1 MRAKSSLFYE
11 APAGRALAAAAAWG
25 ACTAADWRAAEP
37 PATEGTSATP
47 GQLLYLAVATED
59 AAASESG
66 GDGGGNGTA
75 LEVRALPEFA
85 YGQSACLMEKRPVAS
100 FTGND
105 LGDASFR
112 AANPAWQCKEDPYA
126 AGCCYDSGVDRC
138 ASLGQFDGGGGVCVD
153 RVAMTSAD
161 DGALAVPKSVRVLS
175 LAAARQGVN
184 EGAFAELPISSAAAA
199 VDAADA
205 AASSSSSSVVGGIV
219 DEVAVDLDASNITGD
234 ASNATRR
241 VSRLN
246 TVKCDSRVEG
256 STGACD
262 ISNDLYTVLFVGL
275 ANSTVRAIGLQEFLC
290 RSAGAASAV
299 DGALRTSQLTQLYTQ
314 GVPSRL
320 LPSPNAQHLFVV
332 QTRPAY
338 QLDSR
343 AALHA
348 ACSNFTADPTDPF
361 VAPYAP
367 LCDNASAIDSR
378 PLNLFDFVS
387 YHSVCRPGTECPSLL
402 HPNTSSVVRGSF
414 TLRPIQS
421 PRVCPAG
428 FFCVAGV
435 RLPCL
440 AGFVCPETNMSFP
453 TRCAADAAAA
463 STCYRQQLS
472 EVQRCPDGM
481 VCPVP
486 QVQPFAAPPGRYVAP
501 TPRLPLH
508 ECQGGQWC
516 PLMAANES
524 ECTDADDDAACA
536 ADDADDDAVVLK
548 PNGLLCPANTYCPD
562 PAMMRPELCF
572 DGNISDV
579 LYCPEGTQ
587 DALPCP
593 VGRYCSMPNE
603 SEPCGLTN
611 YCPAGSGIEKP
622 CPAGTYCPTPSESI
636 LCPEGSF
643 CRIGSTQSKRCFFFL
658 SYCPPGQAAENNL
671 LTGILASA
679 LLIIVVAA
687 ILYLCLNWREKR
699 MRRIKRRLEQHT
711 EKKRARKLLDET
723 IDLVR
728 NSSRIRSN
736 SQPLA
741 VADAAA
747 AGGSSGS
754 GVGATPPPLALTPSG
769 GGGGKAEAAQRKLA
783 KKFARRWKRAADV
796 GENAHD
802 RFQSNKKKRLSEI
815 GFLDLTMQLH
825 NTDPKRVKPILDRL
839 TGIIPAAK
847 LTAIMGPSGSGKT
860 SFITSLAG
868 RAHYAKVTGGI
879 YLNGSKVDLKSK
891 AFRDQVGFVPQDD
904 IMHTNLT
911 VFEQLL
917 YTARLRLP
925 ITMRRETQLKGVHH
939 VISQARPPS
948 LPPSPHYTHL
958 IFTRPSRDLPAA
970 ARRR

>member
-11 APAGRALAAAAAWG
+11 APPGRALAAAAAWG

-66 GDGGGNGTA
+66 GGGGGGGNGTA

-153 RVAMTSAD
+153 RVVMTSAD
-161 DGALAVPKSVRVLS
+161 DGALAVPPTVRVLS

-472 EVQRCPDGM
+472 KCSGARTGWCARC
-481 VCPVP
+481 
-486 QVQPFAAPPGRYVAP
+486 R
-501 TPRLPLH
+501 R
-508 ECQGGQWC
+508 
-516 PLMAANES
+516 
-524 ECTDADDDAACA
+524 
-536 ADDADDDAVVLK
+536 
-548 PNGLLCPANTYCPD
+548 
-562 PAMMRPELCF
+562 
-572 DGNISDV
+572 
-579 LYCPEGTQ
+579 
-587 DALPCP
+587 
-593 VGRYCSMPNE
+593 CSR
-603 SEPCGLTN
+603 S
-611 YCPAGSGIEKP
+611 
-622 CPAGTYCPTPSESI
+622 
-636 LCPEGSF
+636 
-643 CRIGSTQSKRCFFFL
+643 
-658 SYCPPGQAAENNL
+658 
-671 LTGILASA
+671 
-679 LLIIVVAA
+679 
-687 ILYLCLNWREKR
+687 
-699 MRRIKRRLEQHT
+699 RRR
-711 EKKRARKLLDET
+711 
-723 IDLVR
+723 
-728 NSSRIRSN
+728 
-736 SQPLA
+736 
-741 VADAAA
+741 
-747 AGGSSGS
+747 
-754 GVGATPPPLALTPSG
+754 
-769 GGGGKAEAAQRKLA
+769 
-783 KKFARRWKRAADV
+783 
-796 GENAHD
+796 
-802 RFQSNKKKRLSEI
+802 
-815 GFLDLTMQLH
+815 
-825 NTDPKRVKPILDRL
+825 
-839 TGIIPAAK
+839 PAA
-847 LTAIMGPSGSGKT
+847 TW
-860 SFITSLAG
+860 
-868 RAHYAKVTGGI
+868 
-879 YLNGSKVDLKSK
+879 
-891 AFRDQVGFVPQDD
+891 
-904 IMHTNLT
+904 
-911 VFEQLL
+911 
-917 YTARLRLP
+917 
-925 ITMRRETQLKGVHH
+925 
-939 VISQARPPS
+939 
-948 LPPSPHYTHL
+948 
-958 IFTRPSRDLPAA
+958 
-970 ARRR
+970 RRRRGSPSTSAKAASGAR

>member
-1 MRAKSSLFYE
+1 MPHGE
-11 APAGRALAAAAAWG
+11 A
-25 ACTAADWRAAEP
+25 
-37 PATEGTSATP
+37 
-47 GQLLYLAVATED
+47 
-59 AAASESG
+59 SG
-66 GDGGGNGTA
+66 GE
-75 LEVRALPEFA
+75 LHRER
-85 YGQSACLMEKRPVAS
+85 
-100 FTGND
+100 

-138 ASLGQFDGGGGVCVD
+138 ASLGQFDGGDGVCVD
-153 RVAMTSAD
+153 RVVMTSAD
-161 DGALAVPKSVRVLS
+161 DGALAVPPTVRVLS

-348 ACSNFTADPTDPF
+348 ACSNFTDDPTDPF

-435 RLPCL
+435 RLP
-440 AGFVCPETNMSFP
+440 ASRGSSVRKP
-453 TRCAADAAAA
+453 TCR
-463 STCYRQQLS
+463 SR
-472 EVQRCPDGM
+472 R
-481 VCPVP
+481 
-486 QVQPFAAPPGRYVAP
+486 AAPPTPPPRRRATASSCPKCSGARTGWCAQCRRCSRSRRRPAATWRRRRGSPPRVPRRPVVP
-501 TPRLPLH
+501 TDGGKRERMHRRRRRRRMHRRRPRRRRRGAEAERPAVPGEHVLPRS
-508 ECQGGQWC
+508 G
-516 PLMAANES
+516 
-524 ECTDADDDAACA
+524 DDATRIVLRWEHLRRALLPRGHPGRA
-536 ADDADDDAVVLK
+536 AVPGGAVLLDAERVGAVRPDQLL
-548 PNGLLCPANTYCPD
+548 PGGLGDREAVP
-562 PAMMRPELCF
+562 
-572 DGNISDV
+572 GGDV
-579 LYCPEGTQ
+579 LP
-587 DALPCP
+587 DALRIDR
-593 VGRYCSMPNE
+593 VSR
-603 SEPCGLTN
+603 GL
-611 YCPAGSGIEKP
+611 
-622 CPAGTYCPTPSESI
+622 
-636 LCPEGSF
+636 F
-643 CRIGSTQSKRCFFFL
+643 CRMGSTQPEGVLLL
-658 SYCPPGQAAENNL
+658 SVVLPAGPSVENNL

-679 LLIIVVAA
+679 LLMIVVAA

-728 NSSRIRSN
+728 HSSRIRSN

-747 AGGSSGS
+747 AAGGSSGS
-754 GVGATPPPLALTPSG
+754 GGVGATPPPLALTPSG
-769 GGGGKAEAAQRKLA
+769 GGGGKAEAARRKLA

-868 RAHYAKVTGGI
+868 RAHYAKVTGGSTSTARRSTSSRRRSATRWASC
-879 YLNGSKVDLKSK
+879 LRTTSC
-891 AFRDQVGFVPQDD
+891 
-904 IMHTNLT
+904 TNLT

-917 YTARLRLP
+917 YTARLRLADHDAP
-925 ITMRRETQLKGVHH
+925 RDAAEGRPSRDLPGAPPSLPSSASLTHHSHIPYSHVHH
-939 VISQARPPS
+939 VISQLRLDDVEHSIIGDAKRRGIS
-948 LPPSPHYTHL
+948 GGK
-958 IFTRPSRDLPAA
+958 
-970 ARRR
+970 ARRARQHRHGAYGRPDDPLLRRADLRS